1 MADESPI
8 VTNKTGLVENKG
20 PPTDRKGETAVFFL
34 NKNHTRITAFGH
46 NVKNTAETEPVA
58 NISYTSYSMQEA
70 GI

>member
-34 NKNHTRITAFGH
+34 KWNLLEY
-46 NVKNTAETEPVA
+46 V
-58 NISYTSYSMQEA
+58 
-70 GI
+70 